1 MRPLSAF
8 NLLALVVCGALG
20 AWAYREAEEPLPALP
35 EAPEAT
41 ATLATATGNAV
52 PVPPPSFRMPPKNAF
67 AQLATR
73 PPFSASRR
81 PPRAKPPPKPV
92 VQQKAPAPPPKA
104 VAEPQVTLVGI
115 VISAEKSIAMVRKP
129 GAEELLRL
137 SKGADLDGWRVEGVL
152 PDRLLL
158 SHGEKVLELE
168 LTEAA
173 QENGTVRNARGPT
186 QPRRQ

>member
-1 MRPLSAF
+1 MRGLAVF
-8 NLLALVVCGALG
+8 NLLALIACSALG
-20 AWAYREAEEPLPALP
+20 AWAYSEARKPLPALP
-35 EAPEAT
+35 DSPSVT
-41 ATLATATGNAV
+41 ATLETATGSAI
-52 PVPPPSFRMPPKNAF
+52 PAPPPSFRMPPKNTY

-73 PPFSASRR
+73 PPFSELRR
-81 PPRAKPPPKPV
+81 PPRAKPAPKPV
-92 VQQKAPAPPPKA
+92 AQQQAPAPLPKT

-137 SKGADLDGWRVEGVL
+137 AKGAELEGWRVESVL

-168 LTEAA
+168 LTEAE
-173 QENGTVRNARGPT
+173 QGSGGPRGSGAAPR
-186 QPRRQ
+186 QRRQ